1 MKKNLITVI
10 ILALVVVNLVL
21 TAVLTISIV
30 PETKK
35 ANELITKVCSAIDLD
50 LRAGDTEGSLSI
62 DVADMVDYAVDGGAT
77 QTINLADSGDGN
89 LHYAVLGI
97 SLSLDS
103 TNEDYATYGEGTGNL
118 DAQDNLICDT
128 IKTVVASHTI
138 EDMRTNEDQ
147 VKEEILEA
155 LQTLFKSSFI
165 VRVNFSSATYQ

>member
-1 MKKNLITVI
+1 MKKNLITVV

-50 LRAGDTEGSLSI
+50 LQAGDTAGSLSV
-62 DVADMVDYAVDGGAT
+62 DVADMVDYSVNGGET
-77 QTINLADSGDGN
+77 MTINLVDG
-89 LHYAVLGI
+89 YAVLGV

-103 TNEDYATYGEGTGNL
+103 KNEEFSKFGDGAGNL
-118 DAQDNLICDT
+118 AAQDNIISDK
-128 IKTVVASHTI
+128 INSIVKKHTVQEMI
-138 EDMRTNEDQ
+138 DNEAEI
-147 VKEEILEA
+147 KEEILEE

-165 VRVNFSSATYQ
+165 VRVNFSSATYQKNN

>member
-1 MKKNLITVI
+1 MKKNLITVV

-50 LRAGDTEGSLSI
+50 LRAGDTSGSLAI
-62 DVADMVDYAVDGGAT
+62 KVENMVDYAVSSGET
-77 QTINLADSGDGN
+77 MTVNLADSGDGN
-89 LHYAVLGI
+89 LHYAVLSV

-103 TNEDYATYGEGTGNL
+103 TNEDYAKFGDGAGDFSSY
-118 DAQDNLICDT
+118 DNVISDT
-128 IKTVVASHTI
+128 IKTAVASHTI
-138 EDMRTNEDQ
+138 DEMRNDEEG
-147 VKEEILEA
+147 VKEDILEA
-155 LQTLFKSSFI
+155 LQTLFQSSFI

>member
-50 LRAGDTEGSLSI
+50 LQAGDTAGSLAI
-62 DVADMVDYAVDGGAT
+62 DVSDMVDYAVNGGST
-77 QTINLADSGDGN
+77 MTINLADSGDGS

-103 TNEDYATYGEGTGNL
+103 TNEDYASFGDGAGNL
-118 DAQDNLICDT
+118 GQQDNIISDT
-128 IKTVVASHTI
+128 IKTVIASHTI
-138 EDMRTNEDQ
+138 DEMRNNEEG

>member
-21 TAVLTISIV
+21 TAVLAITII
-30 PETKK
+30 PETQK

-50 LRAGDTEGSLSI
+50 LQAGDTAGSLSI
-62 DVADMVDYAVDGGAT
+62 DVADMTDYSVNSGET
-77 QTINLADSGDGN
+77 LTINLADSGDGN

-103 TNEDYATYGEGTGNL
+103 TNPDYVTYGSGALEP
-118 DAQDNLICDT
+118 QDNIICDT
-128 IKTVVASHTI
+128 IKTVIASHTI
-138 EDMRTNEDQ
+138 EDMRNNEDT
-147 VKEEILEA
+147 VKEEILES

>member
-50 LRAGDTEGSLSI
+50 LQAGDTAGSLAI
-62 DVADMVDYAVDGGAT
+62 DVADMVDYPVNEGAT
-77 QTINLADSGDGN
+77 LTINLADSGDGQ
-89 LHYAVLGI
+89 LHYAVLGV
-97 SLSLDS
+97 SLSQDS
-103 TNEDYATYGEGTGNL
+103 KDEDYINKFGQGDLKPY
-118 DAQDNLICDT
+118 DNVISDT

-138 EDMRTNEDQ
+138 EDMRKNEDA
-147 VKEEILEA
+147 VKEEILES

>member
-1 MKKNLITVI
+1 MKKNLITVV
-10 ILALVVVNLVL
+10 ILALVIANLVL

-50 LRAGDTEGSLSI
+50 LVAGDTAGSLAV
-62 DVADMVDYAVDGGAT
+62 DVSDMVDYAVNTGGT
-77 QTINLADSGDGN
+77 MTINLKDSGDGE

-97 SLSLDS
+97 SLSMDS
-103 TNEDYATYGEGTGNL
+103 TNKDYTEKYAATGLSSY
-118 DAQDNLICDT
+118 DNIISDT
-128 IKTVVASHTI
+128 IKTVVSNHTI
-138 EDMRTNEDQ
+138 EDMRTKEDD

-155 LQTLFKSSFI
+155 LQGLFKSSFI

>member
-1 MKKNLITVI
+1 MKKNLITVV

-50 LRAGDTEGSLSI
+50 LQAGDTAGSLSI
-62 DVADMVDYAVDGGAT
+62 NVSDMEDYAVNEGAT
-77 QTINLADSGDGN
+77 MTINLKDGGDGE
-89 LHYAVLGI
+89 LHYAVLGV
-97 SLSLDS
+97 SLSQDS
-103 TNEDYATYGEGTGNL
+103 TNEDYINTYQTDGLGKY
-118 DAQDNLICDT
+118 DNVISDT
-128 IKTVVASHTI
+128 IKTVVSGHTI
-138 EDMRTNEDQ
+138 DEMRNNEDA

>member
-1 MKKNLITVI
+1 MKKNLITVV

-50 LRAGDTEGSLSI
+50 LVAGDTAGSLS
-62 DVADMVDYAVDGGAT
+62 VNVENMVDYAVNSGAT
-77 QTINLADSGDGN
+77 MTINLKDSGDGQA
-89 LHYAVLGI
+89 HYAVLGV
-97 SLSLDS
+97 SLSQD
-103 TNEDYATYGEGTGNL
+103 NQNQDYAKFGGGDLKAY
-118 DAQDNLICDT
+118 DNILSDT
-128 IKTVVASHTI
+128 IKSVVANHTI
-138 EDMRTNEDQ
+138 DEMRNNEEG

-155 LQTLFKSSFI
+155 VQSLFKSSFV

>member
-21 TAVLTISIV
+21 TAVLTITIV
-30 PETKK
+30 PETQK

-50 LRAGDTEGSLSI
+50 LQAGDTAGSLSI
-62 DVADMVDYAVDGGAT
+62 DVADMTDYAVNSGG
-77 QTINLADSGDGN
+77 QLTINLADNGDGN
-89 LHYAVLGI
+89 LHYAVLSV

-103 TNEDYATYGEGTGNL
+103 KNEDYATYNSGDL
-118 DAQDNLICDT
+118 KSQDNIISDT

-138 EDMRTNEDQ
+138 DDMRNNEEG
-147 VKEEILEA
+147 VKEEILEK

>member
-1 MKKNLITVI
+1 MKKNLITVV

-50 LRAGDTEGSLSI
+50 LVAGDTAGSLSI
-62 DVADMVDYAVDGGAT
+62 DVADMKDYAVNTGGT
-77 QTINLADSGDGN
+77 MTINLKDNGDGS
-89 LHYAVLGI
+89 LHYAVLGV

-103 TNEDYATYGEGTGNL
+103 TNEDYTEKYGGAGDL
-118 DAQDNLICDT
+118 SPYDNVISDT
-128 IKTVVASHTI
+128 IKTVVSGHTI
-138 EDMRTNEDQ
+138 DDMRNKEDE
-147 VKEEILEA
+147 VKEEILEQ
-155 LQTLFKSSFI
+155 LQALFKSSFV